1 MELKKIIELMVS
13 PEKLIDP
20 RQINVMCAGLSGF
33 ITDLEEQL
41 NEENYAVSVKWA
53 AIRKNLKHNTEAD
66 REIELTDIYRQ
77 REKTKLT
84 LAKLR
89 RFRAD
94 LKDRF
99 EVLTRYN

>member
-1 MELKKIIELMVS
+1 MELSKILELMVA

-20 RQINVMCAGLSGF
+20 RQINVMCGYLSGF

-41 NEENYAVSVKWA
+41 NEENYQVSAKWA
-53 AIRKNLKHNTEAD
+53 DIRKHLKHNTEAD

-84 LAKLR
+84 LSKLR
-89 RFRAD
+89 RHRAD